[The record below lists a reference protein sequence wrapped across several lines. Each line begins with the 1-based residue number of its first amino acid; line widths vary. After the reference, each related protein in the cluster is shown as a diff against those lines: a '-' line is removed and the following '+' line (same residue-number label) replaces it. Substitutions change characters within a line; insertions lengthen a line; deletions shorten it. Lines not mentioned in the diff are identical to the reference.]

1 MKRTIILLFAAVI
14 LIIIFPTAAH
24 SYSERDTD
32 IPGNEVYVNEKI
44 LSNAESVYDSLPE
57 SVKDILASLQINGV
71 NQDEITALD
80 VNCFAGV
87 FMDMIKNAFSD
98 EYISGGIVIGIIL
111 LCAMVNC
118 FKSSENSNGQIFDIA
133 AVMCFCAG
141 MVIPISKLIESGAQ
155 IISDTTS
162 FMTVY
167 IPVMAGLMISS
178 GQAVSGGAYYALMM
192 SAAQICSFL
201 CSKVIIPAVNIF
213 FALSI
218 VSEISPQMDSQRL
231 CDALNKAIKWVL
243 GFAMSIFASLF
254 TLQGVV
260 GGYSDNLST
269 RAAKFAVRS
278 FVPVVGNALSDVYS
292 TVTASVKLLKSGV
305 GVVAVMGTGFI
316 FLPVIL
322 KCFVW
327 MLILTIG
334 GICAGLFDLKP
345 ICGIIDVCS
354 KTLSCFAAVLF
365 SVMALFIIS
374 TAMVLVFGAG

>member
-1 MKRTIILLFAAVI
+1 MKRTIILLFAAII
-14 LIIIFPTAAH
+14 LIVIFPASAH
-24 SYSERDTD
+24 SYGEQDAAVPDNR
-32 IPGNEVYVNEKI
+32 VYENEKAV
-44 LSNAESVYDSLPE
+44 SNAESVYDSLPE
-57 SVKDILASLQINGV
+57 SVKDIFESLQINGV
-71 NQDEITALD
+71 NQNEINALD
-80 VNCFAGV
+80 FGNFTGV
-87 FMDMIKNAFSD
+87 FMDMVKDAFSE

-118 FKSSENSNGQIFDIA
+118 FKSPQGGNAEIFDIA

-141 MVIPISKLIESGAQ
+141 MVVPISNLIETGSQ

-218 VSEISPQMDSQRL
+218 VSEISPQMDSKRL

-254 TLQGVV
+254 TLQGVA
-260 GGYSDNLST
+260 GNYSDNLST
-269 RAAKFAVRS
+269 KAVKFAVRS

-305 GVVAVMGTGFI
+305 GVVAVLGTGFI
-316 FLPVIL
+316 FLPVLL

-354 KTLSCFAAVLF
+354 KTLSCFAAVLL

-374 TAMVLVFGAG
+374 TAMVLIFGAG